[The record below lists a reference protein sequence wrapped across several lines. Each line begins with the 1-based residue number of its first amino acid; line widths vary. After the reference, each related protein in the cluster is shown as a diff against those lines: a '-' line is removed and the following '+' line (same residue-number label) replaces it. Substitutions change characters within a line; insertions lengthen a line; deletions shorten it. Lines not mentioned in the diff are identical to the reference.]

1 LAKGGAKAMM
11 PKSKNP
17 IENAIVNILAYG
29 LMGLIALG
37 FILMFLN
44 WITEDVFP
52 WIITVVQINGNR
64 NVF

>member
-1 LAKGGAKAMM
+1 M

>member
-1 LAKGGAKAMM
+1 MM